1 MTAEVQKARRGR
13 ALPIPWE
20 RIPWWLVILA
30 IVGITVGWSVL
41 TSEAYTKV
49 IKFVAAGLK
58 LTLQVTLISFGI
70 SLIVGLIFGLMRVS
84 KNPVL
89 YAVSTLYVE
98 VMRGV
103 PLLVIILYMGYVIT
117 PVIRDATG
125 GRVDLQGIP
134 AAVSGIAICY
144 GAYLA
149 EVYRSG
155 IQSIERGQ
163 MEAARSLGMSYI
175 QAMRHVILPQAIRRI
190 LPPLGN
196 DFISMLKDSSLI
208 AVIALPD
215 LLQMGR
221 LYVSR
226 TFRAFE
232 GYNTVALLYLV
243 LTLFLSLMVRIV
255 ERRTAIE

>member
-1 MTAEVQKARRGR
+1 MTTNTKARRGR
-13 ALPIPWE
+13 LLPIPWE
-20 RIPWWLVILA
+20 RVPWWAVILL

-41 TSEAYTKV
+41 TSETYLNV
-49 IKFVAAGLK
+49 LRFVVDGLE
-58 LTLQVTLISFGI
+58 LTLQVTFLSFGI
-70 SLIVGLIFGLMRVS
+70 ALLIGLIFGLMRVN

-89 YAVSTLYVE
+89 YAASTLYVE

-103 PLLVIILYMGYVIT
+103 PLLVVILYMGFVIT
-117 PVIRDATG
+117 PMIRGATG
-125 GRVDLQGIP
+125 GTIDLQGFP
-134 AAVSGIAICY
+134 AAILAIAISY
-144 GAYLA
+144 GAYEA
-149 EVYRSG
+149 EVYRAG
-155 IQSIERGQ
+155 IESIERGQ
-163 MEAARSLGMSYI
+163 MEAARSLGMSYF
-175 QAMRHVILPQAIRRI
+175 QAMRYVVLPQAIRRI

-243 LTLFLSLMVRIV
+243 LTLFLSSLVRLV
-255 ERRTAIE
+255 ERRASID

>member
-1 MTAEVQKARRGR
+1 
-13 ALPIPWE
+13 LPIPWE
-20 RIPWWLVILA
+20 RIPWWAVILA
-30 IVGITVGWSVL
+30 IVGIIIGWSVL
-41 TSEAYTKV
+41 TSETYPKV
-49 IKFVAAGLK
+49 IRFVMSGLR
-58 LTLQVTLISFGI
+58 LTLQVTFMAYAIALV
-70 SLIVGLIFGLMRVS
+70 VGLVFGLMRVS

-103 PLLVIILYMGYVIT
+103 PLLVIILYMGYVVT
-117 PVIRDATG
+117 PMLRNATG
-125 GRVDLQGIP
+125 GAIDLQGLP
-134 AAVSGIAICY
+134 AAILAIATCF

-149 EVYRSG
+149 EIYRAG

-163 MEAARSLGMSYI
+163 MYAARSLGMTYM
-175 QAMRHVILPQAIRRI
+175 QAMRYVILPQAIRRI

-196 DFISMLKDSSLI
+196 EFIAMLKDSSLV

-232 GYNTVALLYLV
+232 GYNSVALLYLV
-243 LTLFLSLMVRIV
+243 LTLFLSLLVRLV
-255 ERRTAIE
+255 ERSAAIE